1 MRWNTRKLHVL
12 PHFIEG
18 RMTAAGGRTVCENEL
33 LHSVCM
39 MRLFQPRAI
48 MDTAWPIASTV
59 GREVAVYVDENC
71 RDGQEEV
78 DRTGHVANFFTLL
91 KPVNLPPQGLSA
103 A

>member
-1 MRWNTRKLHVL
+1 MQWNTRKLRVVS
-12 PHFIEG
+12 HFIEG
-18 RMTAAGGRTVCENEL
+18 RVTAAGGGTVCESEL
-33 LHSVCM
+33 LLCVCM

-59 GREVAVYVDENC
+59 GREVAEYVDENC

-78 DRTGHVANFFTLL
+78 NRTGHMANFVTLL
-91 KPVNLPPQGLSA
+91 KPVNLPPQGLPA